1 MIYEALFLPVT
12 EEKERRERGDKETGR
27 RKNRVG
33 GGKCVK
39 SKPKGKEDR
48 RVWRRHPSPLDPS
61 AENEDGK

>member
-12 EEKERRERGDKETGR
+12 EEKERRERGDKERER

>member
-12 EEKERRERGDKETGR
+12 EEKERRERGDKETER
-27 RKNRVG
+27 RKNRV
-33 GGKCVK
+33 GKCVK